1 MKTTSQII
9 GIATLTLA
17 AITFVAPSQAQ
28 PTRRERIA
36 ERILDRRMSHL
47 KQELKLTP
55 EQEPALRA
63 IFADTARQTKELR
76 RKYAKQE
83 SPNQDLRKELHAL
96 HDQTQEKLKSVLNEE
111 QLTKLHDL
119 RKQKLDQFRARR
131 KG

>member
-1 MKTTSQII
+1 MKTTKQII
-9 GIATLTLA
+9 GIVALALA
-17 AITFVAPSQAQ
+17 ALTFTATSQAQ
-28 PTRRERIA
+28 PTRRDRIA

-63 IFADTARQTKELR
+63 ILTDSAKQTKELR
-76 RKYAKQE
+76 RKYGKQE
-83 SPNQDLRKELHAL
+83 SPNLDLRKELHAL

-111 QLTKLHDL
+111 QLTKLRDL
-119 RKQKLDQFRARR
+119 RKQKLEQFRSRR

>member
-1 MKTTSQII
+1 
-9 GIATLTLA
+9 
-17 AITFVAPSQAQ
+17 
-28 PTRRERIA
+28 
-36 ERILDRRMSHL
+36 MSHL

-63 IFADTARQTKELR
+63 ILTDSAKQTKELR
-76 RKYAKQE
+76 RKYGKQE

-111 QLTKLHDL
+111 QLTKLRDL
-119 RKQKLDQFRARR
+119 RKQKLDQFRSRR